1 MDKEITKT
9 LDRNAVG
16 KKAGLVGIIVNVL
29 LATGKLIAGL
39 LTASISVI
47 ADAVNNFTDGLS
59 SVVTLIGFKLAQKP
73 ADADHPYGHAR
84 FEYISSFIVSLTVLF
99 VGFELLKGSIEK
111 IITPEAIDFSL
122 VAIIILIA
130 SVLGKLGLSI
140 YSKKVG
146 DKIDSDALRA
156 SAVDSRNDVVIT
168 VAVLI
173 AMLIERFFAVQVD
186 AYMGALV
193 SIFILYSGVNLV
205 KETVTPIL
213 GSKNDEKIKLAII
226 EKIKEYPMVI
236 GYHDLMIHDYGPGV
250 WFASI
255 HFEID
260 RNDDVLYVHELI
272 DKFEREFLK
281 YGITLTVHYDPVVT
295 DSEEVNTIK
304 SEVSRVLTSYDARL
318 TFHDL
323 RTIPCD
329 GFTKVFLDIPIY
341 DDMQNTK
348 QGIITLVQ
356 SALDGIDNGIT
367 YSAEV
372 TFDSASFN

>member
-1 MDKEITKT
+1 MIKENETM

-16 KKAGLVGIIVNVL
+16 KRAGFIGIIVNVL
-29 LATGKLIAGL
+29 LATGKLIAGI
-39 LTASISVI
+39 LTASISII

-84 FEYISSFIVSLTVLF
+84 FEYISSFIVSITVLF

-111 IITPEAIDFSL
+111 IISPEAVDFSAL
-122 VAIIILIA
+122 AIVILAVSI
-130 SVLGKLGLSI
+130 LGKLGLSI
-140 YSKKVG
+140 YNKIMG
-146 DKIDSDALRA
+146 EKIDSDALKA
-156 SAVDSRNDVVIT
+156 TAIDSRNDVIVTT
-168 VAVLI
+168 VVLI
-173 AMLIERFFAVQVD
+173 TMLIEKFFSVQMD

-193 SIFILYSGVNLV
+193 SIFILYSGINLV

-213 GSKNDEKIKLAII
+213 GSKNDENIKNAIV
-226 EKIKEYPMVI
+226 EKIKEYPIVI

-250 WFASI
+250 WFCSI

-260 RNDDVLYVHELI
+260 KNEDVLYVHELI
-272 DKFEREFLK
+272 DKFEREFLAD
-281 YGITLTVHYDPVVT
+281 GITLTVHYDPVVT
-295 DSEEVNTIK
+295 DSEEVNAIK
-304 SEVSRVLTSYDARL
+304 SEISKVILDYDSRL

-323 RTIPCD
+323 RCIPCD

-341 DDMQNTK
+341 DDMQNNK
-348 QGIITLVQ
+348 KGIKEVIQ
-356 SALDGIDNGIT
+356 SALDSIDNGVT
-367 YSAEV
+367 YSAEI